1 MLDGATGCRGLI
13 AFHSTSPDGVTP
25 MPPAPITLADLFQTG
40 AGLIGPAWMPVYDL
54 AAYLT
59 AADQATGWSSDMMA
73 ARELDRLRLAE
84 YQAIVDLC
92 AAFQPAGFDGGSHYQ
107 RVDPSDA
114 RLTAVLADNAADP
127 QPLCALAVAPDR
139 KRRIGAA
146 RGRVSLT
153 VCAPPCP
160 TSRATS
166 CAASCPRFPGTR

>member
-1 MLDGATGCRGLI
+1 MDQRHAR
-13 AFHSTSPDGVTP
+13 TP
-25 MPPAPITLADLFQTG
+25 MPPVPTNLADLFQTG
-40 AGLIGPAWMPVYDL
+40 TGLTGPAWMPVYDA

-114 RLTAVLADNAADP
+114 RLIAILAENAAGPHPSYARLLSRLVESGVLA
-127 QPLCALAVAPDR
+127 
-139 KRRIGAA
+139 RRAGA
-146 RGRVSLT
+146 
-153 VCAPPCP
+153 
-160 TSRATS
+160 
-166 CAASCPRFPGTR
+166 

>member
-40 AGLIGPAWMPVYDL
+40 AGLIGPVWMPVYDL

-114 RLTAVLADNAADP
+114 RLIAILAENAAGPHPSYARLLSRLVESGVLA
-127 QPLCALAVAPDR
+127 
-139 KRRIGAA
+139 RRAGA
-146 RGRVSLT
+146 
-153 VCAPPCP
+153 
-160 TSRATS
+160 
-166 CAASCPRFPGTR
+166 

>member
-114 RLTAVLADNAADP
+114 RLTAVWPTTPPIPSYARLLSRLIESGVLA
-127 QPLCALAVAPDR
+127 
-139 KRRIGAA
+139 RRAGA
-146 RGRVSLT
+146 
-153 VCAPPCP
+153 
-160 TSRATS
+160 
-166 CAASCPRFPGTR
+166 

>member
-1 MLDGATGCRGLI
+1 
-13 AFHSTSPDGVTP
+13 
-25 MPPAPITLADLFQTG
+25 
-40 AGLIGPAWMPVYDL
+40 MPVYDL

-127 QPLCALAVAPDR
+127 QPSYARLLSR
-139 KRRIGAA
+139 LIESGGRAA
-146 RGRVSLT
+146 REPDGLRSPPPALLPALLL
-153 VCAPPCP
+153 APPLAP
-160 TSRATS
+160 GFLEHADVLQHGLVRNRLPQARNHHVLPARA
-166 CAASCPRFPGTR
+166 APRRRCR